1 MKRST
6 DWPGLGARP
15 LAVREILE
23 TLRRKGPLRR
33 RRALSSAEK
42 RWREAA
48 GPEFTAHTRA
58 GALRRGTLTVLCDS
72 SALLAELSSFH
83 GGDILRRL
91 QEAGGTPFIRKLEFR
106 LANLSS
112 ETP

>member
-1 MKRST
+1 MNRSK

-15 LAVREILE
+15 LALREILE
-23 TLRRKGPLRR
+23 NLRKNGPLRR
-33 RRALSSAEK
+33 RRVLSSAEK

-48 GPEFTAHTRA
+48 GAELAAHTRT
-58 GALRRGTLTVLCDS
+58 GSLRRGTLTVLCDS
-72 SALLAELSSFH
+72 SALLAELSTFH
-83 GGDILRRL
+83 GADILRRL
-91 QEAGGTPFIRKLEFR
+91 QEAKGGPYVRKLEFR